1 MAFSI
6 SQKVNI
12 RRNNMKTKKQSA
24 FFAAITVFHLHF
36 FMILS
41 NAVAIIKD
49 VAISKTFSE
58 TDFTHAL
65 LALVYLALAIA
76 VGTNSRKAFPVVCL
90 AIPIV
95 LNIYSFSEL
104 YSQTSMSLS
113 FTTIYSFFW

>member
-1 MAFSI
+1 
-6 SQKVNI
+6 
-12 RRNNMKTKKQSA
+12 MKTKNRA
-24 FFAAITVFHLHF
+24 LFAAITVFTCI

-104 YSQTSMSLS
+104 YSQTSMSRSLLRQ
-113 FTTIYSFFW
+113 FIHFW

>member
-1 MAFSI
+1 
-6 SQKVNI
+6 
-12 RRNNMKTKKQSA
+12 MKTKNRA
-24 FFAAITVFHLHF
+24 LFAAITVFTCI

-90 AIPIV
+90 AIPIHV
-95 LNIYSFSEL
+95 ALFYDNLFIFGKHIG
-104 YSQTSMSLS
+104 LS
-113 FTTIYSFFW
+113 RSHAHIDI